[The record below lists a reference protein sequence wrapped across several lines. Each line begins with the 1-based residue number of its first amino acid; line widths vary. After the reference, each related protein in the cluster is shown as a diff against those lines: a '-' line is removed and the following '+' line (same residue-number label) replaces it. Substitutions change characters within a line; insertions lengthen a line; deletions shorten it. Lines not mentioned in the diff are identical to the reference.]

1 MSITDQN
8 GTSGC
13 AQRKIPNR
21 PVDVIRAACAVHILK
36 TP

>member
-1 MSITDQN
+1 MSIN
-8 GTSGC
+8 GASEN